1 MEEHKEKWYKTYE
14 AAKEF
19 GISQSALSRAIRMGK
34 LKSTKVSGHSPTGFV
49 DLIPESALIEYMKNK
64 KDRVTTLKGV
74 SEMTVDDISE
84 EILKRLNDAY
94 QKGFK
99 DGMAKAKNE
108 YMSALKGVK
117 L

>member
-1 MEEHKEKWYKTYE
+1 MEEHKEKWYKTGE
-14 AAKEF
+14 ASKEF

-34 LKSTKVSGHSPTGFV
+34 LKSSKITGHSPTGFV

-64 KDRVTTLKGV
+64 KERVTTIKGV
-74 SEMTVDDISE
+74 SEMTIDDISE
-84 EILKRLNDAY
+84 EILKRINDAY
-94 QKGFK
+94 QRGFK
-99 DGMAKAKNE
+99 DGMAKAKAE